1 MPRKTH
7 RGKSKKLSALF
18 PILPRRHEDTKSFFL
33 LGVSLCLSVL
43 VAGSCILGCA
53 KSEAPLSIEDLTE
66 EAKRALEAGDYEAAV
81 ERFEELYGSYPDA
94 AVGSAGLGLCYAE
107 MDRLDRAVVYLEQAV
122 EVDAYTV
129 DGYAVLSVVYSALN
143 RDAEAI
149 SAAEEALALLSA
161 GYVLQLA
168 PFITEW
174 HIRTALMH
182 SYFRVGAYT
191 EAQAEAE
198 RISGLD
204 FEDTVRLS
212 DEGETWVVEGTSYS
226 TYEGALLAF
235 IGSVASEE

>member
-1 MPRKTH
+1 MPRKAH
-7 RGKSKKLSALF
+7 KGKSKKLSALS
-18 PILPRRHEDTKSFFL
+18 PLLPRRHEGTKDFL
-33 LGVSLCLSVL
+33 SLGVSLCLGVL

-53 KSEAPLSIEDLTE
+53 KSEAPLSVEDLTE

-81 ERFEELYGSYPDA
+81 ERFEALWGSYPDA
-94 AVGSAGLGLCYAE
+94 AVGPMGLGLCYAK
-107 MDRLDRAVVYLEQAV
+107 MDRLDRAIVYLERAV

-149 SAAEEALALLSA
+149 SAAEEALELLAA
-161 GYVLQLA
+161 GYALQFA
-168 PFITEW
+168 PLITEW

-182 SYFRVGAYT
+182 SYFRVGAYA

-198 RISGLD
+198 RISGFD
-204 FEDTVRLS
+204 FEDTIRLS
-212 DEGETWVVEGTSYS
+212 GEEEMWIVEGTSYS

-235 IGSVASEE
+235 IENVDSEE